1 MFGSR
6 SRSIVTVTVII
17 EATIAGWA
25 LGRPAEALLLMV
37 LAVTAADTL
46 WGLLRRHALSDLA
59 GVELAAVLALLLAVR
74 ADLTMTA
81 LVACCCAAWLVRPE
95 RREPL
100 RRPGGSHTGR

>member
-6 SRSIVTVTVII
+6 TRSIVTVTVII

-25 LGRPAEALLLMV
+25 LGRPLEALLLMV

-59 GVELAAVLALLLAVR
+59 GVELAAVLGLLLAAR
-74 ADLTMTA
+74 ADLTMTC
-81 LVACCCAAWLVRPE
+81 LIACCCAAWLVRPE
-95 RREPL
+95 RQQPL
-100 RRPGGSHTGR
+100 RRPGESHSGR

>member
-6 SRSIVTVTVII
+6 IRSTVTVAVII

-25 LGRPAEALLLMV
+25 LGRPVAALLLML

-46 WGLLRRHALSDLA
+46 WGLLRRGALSDLA
-59 GVELAAVLALLLAVR
+59 GLELAAVLAVLLAVR
-74 ADLTMTA
+74 ADLTMTV

-95 RREPL
+95 RQQPL
-100 RRPGGSHTGR
+100 RRPGGSRSGR